1 MVLSLLLSTFL
12 TVFIAELGDKTQLA
26 TLTISG
32 TSNKP
37 LAVFLGSS
45 SALVFASLL
54 GALTG
59 GSISS
64 FVPEVVLKSIASI
77 TFFIIGIRLFINSFA
92 IDKEEKDIRLEVD
105 GGVNLQNLQKIASA
119 GADTFVAGSA
129 IFKSEKS
136 LHTIEHHANYIIR
149 KGSHELGRRTLEG
162 SRPGMAL
169 LVYSGLKIISKS
181 GYELLINLGIE
192 KAKTFASILTR
203 VQRLSVRPENGQN
216 WTGKLMS
223 VIMLWRLR

>member
-1 MVLSLLLSTFL
+1 MILSLILSTFL

-64 FVPEVVLKSIASI
+64 IVPEVVLKSLASV
-77 TFFIIGIRLFINSFA
+77 TFLIIGIKLIINSITQA
-92 IDKEEKDIRLEVD
+92 ENEEENSID
-105 GGVNLQNLQKIASA
+105 N
-119 GADTFVAGSA
+119 
-129 IFKSEKS
+129 
-136 LHTIEHHANYIIR
+136 
-149 KGSHELGRRTLEG
+149 
-162 SRPGMAL
+162 
-169 LVYSGLKIISKS
+169 
-181 GYELLINLGIE
+181 
-192 KAKTFASILTR
+192 
-203 VQRLSVRPENGQN
+203 
-216 WTGKLMS
+216 
-223 VIMLWRLR
+223 